1 MSLAHAR
8 GLRDA
13 MHKLRDTYYPPTAEE
28 VQLFTISLTTEATPE
43 PESIRLRPDMPAPVP
58 DLEALVAK
66 PAPASRPLANKP
78 PQSTQSYVKE
88 EVETRW

>member
-28 VQLFTISLTTEATPE
+28 VQLFSSALTTEAAPE
-43 PESIRLRPDMPAPVP
+43 PEAIRLQPEMPVP
-58 DLEALVAK
+58 MPDFK
-66 PAPASRPLANKP
+66 PAARGSVAARTTAHRPPTA
-78 PQSTQSYVKE
+78 TQLYTKE